1 MLLVKLVYTG
11 CWEKNEVSFLG
22 QPVEYDKKDMKSIVD
37 CNTQYQREKK
47 IKINEKY
54 KEFAK
59 LALLR
64 QEKNCSSIINFHGFG
79 LSLDW
84 LCDDPLTDVLSH
96 RIELLVANENIDESC
111 CRLHWDRWISGS
123 LLDVGDPATVDETTV
138 DHVARDHSLCEFPD
152 FDIMLCLEPVKPSAM
167 LGHFLLVQRRTQ
179 TVVEAGLVSCSK
191 AKIRISYWFIGVLVE
206 ELGIIYNIRK

>member
-1 MLLVKLVYTG
+1 MI
-11 CWEKNEVSFLG
+11 
-22 QPVEYDKKDMKSIVD
+22 KKIWNQSLIVTH
-37 CNTQYQREKK
+37 NIKGKK

-123 LLDVGDPATVDETTV
+123 LLDVGDPAEVDETTV
-138 DHVARDHSLCEFPD
+138 DHAVRDHSLCEFPD
-152 FDIMLCLEPVKPSAM
+152 FDIMLCLEAVKPSAM

-191 AKIRISYWFIGVLVE
+191 AKIRISYKFIGVLVWE
-206 ELGIIYNIRK
+206 FGVIYNIIIPLMQIELSLKQKRKR